1 MLSARSLTRV
11 VALEALETFLPGNE
25 TSLGL
30 LGFCDG
36 LNGVG
41 LELDVLKETG
51 EPLAVLRSNELGSEE
66 DSRLRPGT
74 TRPVVSCDW
83 SLRSPM

>member
-11 VALEALETFLPGNE
+11 VALDTLEKFLPGNE
-25 TSLGL
+25 ASLGL
-30 LGFCDG
+30 LGLCDG

-41 LELDVLKETG
+41 LEVDVLKETG
-51 EPLAVLRSNELGSEE
+51 EPLVVLRSKELGSED

-74 TRPVVSCDW
+74 TRPVVS
-83 SLRSPM
+83 

>member
-11 VALEALETFLPGNE
+11 VASEAMETFLPDNE
-25 TSLGL
+25 ASLGL
-30 LGFCDG
+30 LVFRGG

-41 LELDVLKETG
+41 VG
-51 EPLAVLRSNELGSEE
+51 EVKGAGGLLVVSRSKGFVSEA
-66 DSRLRPGT
+66 DSRLRPGM

-83 SLRSPM
+83 SRSLM